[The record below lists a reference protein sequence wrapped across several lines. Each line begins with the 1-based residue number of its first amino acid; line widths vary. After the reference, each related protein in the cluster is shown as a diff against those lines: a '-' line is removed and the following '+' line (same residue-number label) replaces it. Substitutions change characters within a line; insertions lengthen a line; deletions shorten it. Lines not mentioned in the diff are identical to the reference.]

1 MSGSANE
8 YAELARDCV
17 RLAGQADTPAL
28 REKLLNLARESMQA
42 LFDEE
47 DAERAR
53 RNFGRS
59 KPSRGNQDGRNSRS
73 RMAGS
78 GAPTRKPPA

>member
-8 YAELARDCV
+8 YEEFARDCV

-53 RNFGRS
+53 RARHCRRRDASLNL
-59 KPSRGNQDGRNSRS
+59 
-73 RMAGS
+73 
-78 GAPTRKPPA
+78 